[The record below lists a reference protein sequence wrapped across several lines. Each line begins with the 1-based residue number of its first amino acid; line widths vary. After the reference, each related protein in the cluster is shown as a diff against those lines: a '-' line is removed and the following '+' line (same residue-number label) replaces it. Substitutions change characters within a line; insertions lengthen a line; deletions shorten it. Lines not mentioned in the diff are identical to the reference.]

1 MCLFTITLCCRIGLK
16 NDHKDL
22 MRKIEEGLHRVH
34 ALAGASKSEQSISD
48 VSDVQETEALEPF
61 LRVNLVSPGSPAET
75 AVCIIPMLLHGQF
88 IMNLIELL

>member
-1 MCLFTITLCCRIGLK
+1 LCCNIGLT

-34 ALAGASKSEQSISD
+34 ALAGASKAEQPISEVLDS
-48 VSDVQETEALEPF
+48 QEVEALEPF

-75 AVCIIPMLLHGQF
+75 AVHVIFFYTICNLNLLV
-88 IMNLIELL
+88 I